1 MRNVSVLIATLIVG
15 GAGAVVAAEL
25 AVGLSG
31 SAVPQAHIEDG
42 QLNRTLKGDRLP
54 HVAAA
59 EPPREV
65 SSIEVGEGRVVL
77 RDAEGRAVLVV
88 DGKAGLTV
96 ANKGYSFPALTMEM
110 PAVRSRWLALGFLG
124 L

>member
-31 SAVPQAHIEDG
+31 SAVPQAHIDDD

-54 HVAAA
+54 HVAPA

-65 SSIEVGEGRVVL
+65 SSIEVGPGRVVL
-77 RDAEGRAVLVV
+77 RDAEGRAAFVV
-88 DGKAGLTV
+88 DAKGKLTV
-96 ANKGYSFPALTMEM
+96 ASKGYSFPALAMEM
-110 PAVRSRWLALGFLG
+110 PAVRSRRLALGFLG